1 MSREK
6 KEVFEK
12 IKKGFLED
20 TIAGAKLK
28 KDLPLLATN
37 LNNPK
42 HLQFLFDEYKKEG
55 LVPKKYKTAEE
66 LKNYLQRRINATY
79 DGIIKSDPTI
89 KGDKGFKKAFFNK
102 RRQEILSEMVQK
114 EAISKLTKAQK
125 ANPEIMEQISKMKWK
140 GLPIKINSKGDLSFN
155 RRYFQDKVSKR
166 VIDYA
171 NNIEPG
177 LGDKWAK
184 EMRASWN
191 AIGER
196 NRAIKA
202 SSGLSFDIGHFI
214 PSQLDGPNVGLNAA
228 PELSTLNRSKGSTP
242 FTSNKNISRQ
252 IGVPESWMQSFTDW
266 HLSQQGMDPNLL
278 PKGYGLKGS
287 QVVDAASGVSDPN
300 AEIAKNLRKFELD
313 QQVIPEGKLQSDFE
327 IVNNKVVKAGKNIAN
342 GSNGSNG
349 VKNGYKNGKQ
359 QILKVLK
366 NVNRTSNLIP
376 TPVRRTVFTAAA
388 LAPGVLGTAAS
399 AADVV
404 ERGKKYEESKN
415 WLDGIQLGL
424 ANASLF
430 TGWTGVG
437 EMIATPADLMNLG
450 LDAARF
456 GTRETDT
463 SMRKRFRHGS
473 R

>member
-1 MSREK
+1 
-6 KEVFEK
+6 
-12 IKKGFLED
+12 
-20 TIAGAKLK
+20 
-28 KDLPLLATN
+28 
-37 LNNPK
+37 
-42 HLQFLFDEYKKEG
+42 
-55 LVPKKYKTAEE
+55 
-66 LKNYLQRRINATY
+66 
-79 DGIIKSDPTI
+79 
-89 KGDKGFKKAFFNK
+89 
-102 RRQEILSEMVQK
+102 
-114 EAISKLTKAQK
+114 
-125 ANPEIMEQISKMKWK
+125 
-140 GLPIKINSKGDLSFN
+140 
-155 RRYFQDKVSKR
+155 
-166 VIDYA
+166 
-171 NNIEPG
+171 
-177 LGDKWAK
+177 
-184 EMRASWN
+184 
-191 AIGER
+191 
-196 NRAIKA
+196 
-202 SSGLSFDIGHFI
+202 
-214 PSQLDGPNVGLNAA
+214 
-228 PELSTLNRSKGSTP
+228 
-242 FTSNKNISRQ
+242 
-252 IGVPESWMQSFTDW
+252 
-266 HLSQQGMDPNLL
+266 MDPNLL
-278 PKGYGLKGS
+278 PKDYQLKGG
-287 QVVDAASGVSDPN
+287 QVVDSATGYSDPN
-300 AEIAKNLRKFELD
+300 AEIAKNQAKYKADQELLD
-313 QQVIPEGKLQSDFE
+313 VVESYKQQGLIPPETTVVGDGTKIPQIESIDDLAPYGKIQSDFE